1 MKNRIREHRKKNHM
15 SQIRLSIELE
25 VSQETISAY
34 ENGKYYPCFQSLL
47 KMSEIFSASVDYI
60 MGLTDENILAN
71 NLNPEEAE
79 IISIF
84 RKLDM
89 VEKRLAIAY
98 INGLYDS
105 AKNH

>member
-1 MKNRIREHRKKNHM
+1 MFAVFFM
-15 SQIRLSIELE
+15 
-25 VSQETISAY
+25 
-34 ENGKYYPCFQSLL
+34 C
-47 KMSEIFSASVDYI
+47 
-60 MGLTDENILAN
+60 LTDENILAN
-71 NLNPEEAE
+71 NLNPEETE

-89 VEKRLAIAY
+89 VEKRLAVAY